1 MKASG
6 ARTKIQ
12 PLEYRKK
19 VQMLEEAIRDKPNL
33 SPAEY
38 RARLDE
44 LVAMGIVKKNEKGE
58 WTVTVTI
65 LHKTFKKLGLEEGQ
79 VCKLQ

>member
-1 MKASG
+1 
-6 ARTKIQ
+6 
-12 PLEYRKK
+12 
-19 VQMLEEAIRDKPNL
+19 MLEKAIRDKSHL

-44 LVAMGIVKKNEKGE
+44 LVAMGIVQKNKKGE

-65 LHKTFKKLGLEEGQ
+65 PHETWKKLGLEEGQ
-79 VCKLQ
+79 ACKLQ

>member
-1 MKASG
+1 MKAAG
-6 ARTKIQ
+6 ATTKIQ

-19 VQMLEEAIRDKPNL
+19 VKMLEEAIRDKRNL

-38 RARLDE
+38 RARLNE

-65 LHKTFKKLGLEEGQ
+65 PHEAFEKLGLEEGQ
-79 VCKLQ
+79 ACKLQ